1 MGHRHA
7 AKTGGGLKPRTLKR
21 REKEVRLASHHAIQ
35 RATFNHLTAII
46 NDPENPGCR
55 ISYADLE
62 QRMRA
67 RSYQL
72 SVASS
77 RTCRP

>member
-7 AKTGGGLKPRTLKR
+7 AKPKGLKPHILKR
-21 REKEVRLASHHAIQ
+21 SEKEVRLASHHAIQ
-35 RATFNHLTAII
+35 RATFNHLTALI
-46 NDPENPGCR
+46 NDPDHPGCT

>member
-1 MGHRHA
+1 MGHRHVA
-7 AKTGGGLKPRTLKR
+7 KPRAIKPRPLERSERER
-21 REKEVRLASHHAIQ
+21 RMASHHAIQ
-35 RATFNHLTAII
+35 RATFAHLTALID
-46 NDPENPGCR
+46 DPDHPGCR

-72 SVASS
+72 AVASS
-77 RTCRP
+77 RTCRC